1 MLQMSSA
8 LFILGKG
15 MVGRHSF
22 CRMMEAHLKAGTA
35 TSPTAKGRTPGQAE
49 DKSWK
54 SLRTPAMGY
63 L

>member
-1 MLQMSSA
+1 
-8 LFILGKG
+8 
-15 MVGRHSF
+15 
-22 CRMMEAHLKAGTA
+22 MMEAHLKAGTA
-35 TSPTAKGRTPGQAE
+35 TSPTAEGRTPGQAE

>member
-1 MLQMSSA
+1 MLQKSSA

-15 MVGRHSF
+15 MEEDSF
-22 CRMMEAHLKAGTA
+22 CGTMEAHLKAGTA
-35 TSPTAKGRTPGQAE
+35 TSPTSEGRSPGQAQ